1 MKIGKNIRSI
11 RELKNY
17 KQEYMADQLGIT
29 QRAYS
34 KIENDEVAI
43 NVDKLYDI
51 ANILQ
56 VQVSE
61 LLPDQGKH
69 VYNNFGN
76 NKEGNIVVNHYQV
89 EKELY
94 EKLLVQKDALI
105 VQLEKHITHLEKR

>member
-17 KQEYMADQLGIT
+17 KQDYMADQLGIT

-61 LLPDQGKH
+61 LLPDQGKQ
-69 VYNNFGN
+69 VFNNFGN
-76 NKEGNIVVNHYQV
+76 NKENGLVVNNYQT

-94 EKLLVQKDALI
+94 EKLLTQKDALI
-105 VQLEKHITHLEKR
+105 SQLEKHITHLEKR